1 MGKLHH
7 FLTFTQSRFSPEVK
21 EKKQRQETLETD

>member
-7 FLTFTQSRFSPEVK
+7 FLTFTQSLFSLELK
-21 EKKQRQETLETD
+21 GKKHGHETLETD

>member
-7 FLTFTQSRFSPEVK
+7 FLTFTQSRFSLELK
-21 EKKQRQETLETD
+21 GKKQRHKTLETG

>member
-7 FLTFTQSRFSPEVK
+7 FLTFTQSRFSLETK
-21 EKKQRQETLETD
+21 GKKPLHETLETG

>member
-7 FLTFTQSRFSPEVK
+7 FLTFTQSQFSLELK
-21 EKKQRQETLETD
+21 GKKQDHETLETD